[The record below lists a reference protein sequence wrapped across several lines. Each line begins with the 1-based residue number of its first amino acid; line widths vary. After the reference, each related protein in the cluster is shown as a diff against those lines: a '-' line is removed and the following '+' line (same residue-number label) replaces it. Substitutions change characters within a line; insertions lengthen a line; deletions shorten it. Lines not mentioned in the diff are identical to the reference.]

1 MRRRDRF
8 DLLPPP
14 RATGTGRRRI
24 RRRGAHRWTLVAQDS
39 TI

>member
-24 RRRGAHRWTLVAQDS
+24 RRVVRIGGRWLPRTRRS
-39 TI
+39 